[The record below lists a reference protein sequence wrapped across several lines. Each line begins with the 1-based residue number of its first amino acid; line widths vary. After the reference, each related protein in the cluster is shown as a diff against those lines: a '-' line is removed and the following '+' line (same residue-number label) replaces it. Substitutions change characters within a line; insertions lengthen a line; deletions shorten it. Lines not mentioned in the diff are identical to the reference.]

1 MSLDCECYVNYA
13 GEKVICAGCQ
23 LQESYVRKAIEWQ
36 KDADEIIKE
45 AYRIIKEAEHG
56 TT

>member
-1 MSLDCECYVNYA
+1 MSLDCECYVNPA
-13 GEKVICAGCQ
+13 GEKVICVNCR
-23 LQESYVRKAIEWQ
+23 LQELYIRTAIEGQ

-56 TT
+56 A